1 MMQSITT
8 ADVLPL
14 ATNIALIGLSI
25 SLGLCLYRLLIG
37 PDSIDRLLALDTIS
51 TNVIALLVVLSIR
64 LHTAVYLESV
74 LVLALLSFV
83 GTVAISK
90 YLVRGKII
98 E

>member
-1 MMQSITT
+1 MIPPITT

-14 ATNIALIGLSI
+14 ATNVALIGLSI

-37 PDSIDRLLALDTIS
+37 PDNIDRLLALDTTS
-51 TNVIALLVVLSIR
+51 TNVIAMLIVLSIR
-64 LHTAVYLESV
+64 LRTGVYLESV
-74 LVLALLSFV
+74 LVLALLAFV